1 MNNRV
6 VSEWAS
12 ECNEWITEWMTMN
25 VACLPRTVHTRIEF
39 PKEHV
44 FNFHARIILNGG
56 KTVERDNK
64 TGKKKKHL
72 QQKQY
77 CCYFVVQPAAA
88 SVDSGHRAMALTMWP
103 PPLPP
108 LPLPTSS
115 PLGSNTQVS
124 SSSSCRCIAFFSCRC
139 LFSKGYSKLVKR
151 LASSNKKMKQQNTL
165 KLSKNKNNRPSKF

>member
-1 MNNRV
+1 
-6 VSEWAS
+6 
-12 ECNEWITEWMTMN
+12 MN

-64 TGKKKKHL
+64 TGKKKETLATKTIL
-72 QQKQY
+72 LLF
-77 CCYFVVQPAAA
+77 CCTA
-88 SVDSGHRAMALTMWP
+88 SSSKCGQWTSRNGIDHVAPSPST
-103 PPLPP
+103 
-108 LPLPTSS
+108 PTSS
-115 PLGSNTQVS
+115 PLGSNTQVN

-151 LASSNKKMKQQNTL
+151 LASSNKKNETTKYIKIVQE
-165 KLSKNKNNRPSKF
+165 